1 MKLIHEIIADYAV
14 NNPARKA
21 AEDSFG
27 SLSYGEL
34 HERSNNIAQRLAGL
48 GLRAGDSVG
57 VYVPYVKDVITGAL
71 SVWKAGGIYVPMDNA
86 YPVER
91 LEYIL
96 KDSDAKAIL
105 TCRTLWEDKALNFP
119 ADKVIFLDE
128 IADGKSDFT
137 HNPEITPKSPAML
150 LYTSG
155 TTGNPKGVLH
165 RHEFLTHIVDW
176 MNASDDFAMTNN
188 SHIGLISR
196 FTFVATVILM
206 FGGLLNGGTLYF
218 APENAMNDLERLY
231 HFITDKRIS
240 HIFIASSLAAI
251 FAEDYDISGVNVFAF
266 TETDGGIFI
275 VNRKQ
280 IDIDLEVVFDPC
292 GGDLDVTS
300 ATFKLGAQ
308 YSTLPKPT
316 MAGHTFAGWFTEAE
330 DGVKVEATDRCKT
343 GVEKLYA
350 HWEVYVDPFVD
361 AICAARN
368 LTFFSEG
375 DSPWF
380 VDGDGVARSGSIG
393 DNGSTSLTTTVQ
405 GAGTLS
411 FRWRTSSEG
420 SYDCLRVR
428 VDGSETS
435 RISGDG
441 GWLDF
446 SLPVSGTG
454 SHTVEWVYTKDGSVS
469 NGEDCGWIDDVVWS
483 PAEG

>member
-1 MKLIHEIIADYAV
+1 M
-14 NNPARKA
+14 
-21 AEDSFG
+21 
-27 SLSYGEL
+27 
-34 HERSNNIAQRLAGL
+34 
-48 GLRAGDSVG
+48 
-57 VYVPYVKDVITGAL
+57 DVL
-71 SVWKAGGIYVPMDNA
+71 
-86 YPVER
+86 
-91 LEYIL
+91 YI
-96 KDSDAKAIL
+96 
-105 TCRTLWEDKALNFP
+105 P
-119 ADKVIFLDE
+119 QLDE
-128 IADGKSDFT
+128 IGTGGEGEGGGGGSGGVAARYRILRRVPEDGVVNLTDRAITRIDITSDVGPLRLVVPPEAKGSARDFFVRLVITADEI
-137 HNPEITPKSPAML
+137 PEVTFAAP
-150 LYTSG
+150 SG
-155 TTGNPKGVLH
+155 ETISF
-165 RHEFLTHIVDW
+165 EDVDG
-176 MNASDDFAMTNN
+176 DVFRCET
-188 SHIGLISR
+188 
-196 FTFVATVILM
+196 
-206 FGGLLNGGTLYF
+206 
-218 APENAMNDLERLY
+218 
-231 HFITDKRIS
+231 
-240 HIFIASSLAAI
+240 
-251 FAEDYDISGVNVFAF
+251 GVNVFAF

-280 IDIDLEVVFDPC
+280 IDIDLEVEFDPC

-308 YSTLPKPT
+308 YSALPKPT

-343 GVEKLYA
+343 GVVKLYA

-380 VDGDGVARSGSIG
+380 VDGDGAARSGPIG

-420 SYDCLRVR
+420 SYDFLRVR
-428 VDGSETS
+428 VDGSEAS
-435 RISGDG
+435 SISGES

-454 SHTVEWVYTKDGSVS
+454 SHTVEWAYTKDGSVS
-469 NGEDCGWIDDVVWS
+469 NGEDCGWIDDVVWT